1 MKPRPLQAAFFMS
14 VTLVAVKS
22 DSRSEGHD
30 TERRSGFIYF
40 IRPQIRPEL
49 ASYLLTVKCN

>member
-1 MKPRPLQAAFFMS
+1 MTKALMAAFFMEI
-14 VTLVAVKS
+14 TLIAVKS
-22 DSRSEGHD
+22 DSSSEGCD

-49 ASYLLTVKCN
+49 APNCEM